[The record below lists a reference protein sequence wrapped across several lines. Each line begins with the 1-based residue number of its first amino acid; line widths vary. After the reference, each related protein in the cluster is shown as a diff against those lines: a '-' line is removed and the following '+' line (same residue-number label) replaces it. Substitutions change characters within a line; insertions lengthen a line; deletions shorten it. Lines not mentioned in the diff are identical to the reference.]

1 LDFQTTI
8 FIHISILIKTKNM
21 SKKSLLGFGFLIML
35 LSSVYFSACKKS
47 GSVDTPA
54 APTCASKNIVV
65 TATATAA
72 ASPTVSNGT
81 ITASATGST
90 GFTYSKDAV
99 TFQASGNFSNLAA
112 GSYTITAKDD
122 AGCTKTTSVVVTA
135 TACPTITVTGTTT
148 AATSAAATNGTITA
162 SATGSTGI
170 TYSKDGTNFQATG
183 AFTSLGVGS
192 YTITAKDA
200 NGCLGTAAFT
210 ISAASCPTITVT
222 GTVTPASGPSTANG
236 GITASATGGATPYQY
251 SKDGTTFQTAT
262 AFSALPQGTYT
273 ITAKDANCC
282 LGSASIIVT
291 NSCPTI
297 TFTTNIIAADKCL
310 TPATGSIN
318 VSANGSSGYTYS
330 KDGTNFQAAS
340 LFSTLAAGNY
350 PITVK
355 DLNGCFVS
363 STVTVPL
370 APSGPNFLAVK
381 AVLAAN
387 CAFAGCHAGASP
399 QNGLDF
405 TIDCT
410 IVAQSARIKARAVD
424 ANPSVMPPT
433 GAISAA
439 DKTKI
444 TNWISAGG
452 GNSN

>member
-1 LDFQTTI
+1 
-8 FIHISILIKTKNM
+8 M
-21 SKKSLLGFGFLIML
+21 SKKSLLGFGFLFML

-47 GSVDTPA
+47 GSVDAPP

-81 ITASATGST
+81 ISASATGST
-90 GFTYSKDAV
+90 GFTFSKDAV
-99 TFQASGNFSNLAA
+99 NFQASGAFSNLAA

-122 AGCTKTTSVVVTA
+122 AGCTKTTSVIVTA

-148 AATSAAATNGTITA
+148 AATSAAATNGAINAT
-162 SATGSTGI
+162 ATGSSGI
-170 TYSKDGTNFQATG
+170 TYSLNTGAFQATG
-183 AFTSLGVGS
+183 AFSGLGVGS

-210 ISAASCPTITVT
+210 VSAASCPTITVT
-222 GTVTPASGPSTANG
+222 GTVTPASGPTAANG
-236 GITASATGGATPYQY
+236 AITALATGGATPYTY
-251 SKDGTTFQTAT
+251 SKDGTNFQGAVL
-262 AFSALPQGTYT
+262 FSALTQGTYT
-273 ITAKDANCC
+273 ITAKDANGC
-282 LGSASIIVT
+282 LGSASIVVG
-291 NSCPTI
+291 NSCPSI
-297 TFTTNIIAADKCL
+297 SFTTTIVAADKCL

-318 VSANGSSGYTYS
+318 VSAIGSSGYTYS
-330 KDGTNFQAAS
+330 LNTGAFQPAT
-340 LFSTLAAGNY
+340 LFGTLAAGIY
-350 PITVK
+350 SISVK
-355 DLNGCFVS
+355 DFNGCTVS
-363 STVTVPL
+363 NTATVPL
-370 APSGPNFLAVK
+370 APAGPNFTAVK

-399 QNGLDF
+399 QSGIDF

-410 IVAQSARIKARAVD
+410 IVAQKDRIKARAVD

-444 TNWISAGG
+444 TNWINAGG